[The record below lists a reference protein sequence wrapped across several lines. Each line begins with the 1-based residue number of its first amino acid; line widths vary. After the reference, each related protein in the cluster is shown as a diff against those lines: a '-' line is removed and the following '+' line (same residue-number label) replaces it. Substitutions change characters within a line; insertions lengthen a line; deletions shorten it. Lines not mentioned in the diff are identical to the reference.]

1 MITDSVH
8 LDLYGIKIE
17 SPKLKEQRDG
27 WVETQFES
35 KVSNDGSQYVSV
47 YLEQS
52 IWYDGQQLSD
62 WQATDSVMIK
72 SGEKH
77 HFKQSI
83 LIF

>member
-1 MITDSVH
+1 M
-8 LDLYGIKIE
+8 
-17 SPKLKEQRDG
+17 
-27 WVETQFES
+27 ETQLES

-72 SGEKH
+72 SGENIISNN
-77 HFKQSI
+77 QY
-83 LIF
+83 